1 MHYDAQSFQSYF
13 PKQRFFSRNEIKFSE
28 RGGGHDSS
36 LFGSFTWY
44 GEQTVSLLGHLRV
57 STFRFHH
64 FYRQYYRL
72 RILSLSRNC
81 SIPLR
86 SITDVVLDASLNA
99 RNHRLNS
106 KSRGGGEG
114 RGEHTSFVVIRF
126 NLSNA
131 L

>member
-1 MHYDAQSFQSYF
+1 MHNHSKVISQNKDLSQETKLNFL
-13 PKQRFFSRNEIKFSE
+13 RE
-28 RGGGHDSS
+28 GGHDSS